1 MNTKLVLVDGAKGHT
16 GTFLIKEIL
25 KTKPDWKI
33 VASDLPSE
41 KRSLVMT
48 KETVFSGRF
57 KYMTEVLEDERVT
70 FIPADITDKESLN
83 RVFVDH
89 KYDIIFHIAS
99 LYDYFA
105 PLETLRM
112 INVEGIRN
120 LLETILQTQDLT
132 HLRFIHWS
140 TCGVYGE
147 PKYQKYK
154 NGYPIP
160 IDETASYDPPNNYS
174 ISKME
179 QEMLLKDYVNKTQL
193 QATIIRPAPIMGP
206 YQIYGMFHVI
216 QLIHKSGFGPGI
228 HVYPRKKRL
237 AMPLIHV
244 EDLVRAALFLSEKEE
259 SIGEAYNLIIDPGF
273 QEDFL
278 EYAADLLNVN
288 YFNFPVWWPFYK
300 LFSKALYRLN
310 KRKEQKAI
318 NLKSRPPVDSAMTSY
333 TIHQYLFSNKKIK
346 NLGFQFKFPDYKSAT
361 KDTIDWYLRNN
372 WLEGE
377 YEWDLLKV

>member
-1 MNTKLVLVDGAKGHT
+1 MNKLVLVDGAKGHT

-33 VASDLPSE
+33 VASDLPTE
-41 KRSLVMT
+41 QRTLVMT
-48 KETVFSGRF
+48 KETVFSERF
-57 KYMTEVLEDERVT
+57 KYMTEVLENDKVT
-70 FIPADITDKESLN
+70 LIPADLTDKESLK
-83 RVFVDH
+83 RVFEDQ
-89 KYDIIFHIAS
+89 KYNIIFHTAS

-105 PLETLRM
+105 PLEVLRK
-112 INVEGIRN
+112 INVEGIRK
-120 LLETILQTQDLT
+120 LLEVIVQTQDLT

-154 NGYPIP
+154 NGYPVP
-160 IDETASYDPPNNYS
+160 ADETTSFDPPNNYS

-179 QEMLLKDYVNKTQL
+179 QEMVLKDFVQKTRL
-193 QATIIRPAPIMGP
+193 KATIIRPAPIMGP
-206 YQIYGMFHVI
+206 YQIYGMFHVF
-216 QLIHKSGFGPGI
+216 QLLHKSGFGPGI

-259 SIGEAYNLIIDPGF
+259 SIGEAYNLTINPCF

-278 EYAADLLNVN
+278 EYTADLLNVN
-288 YFNFPVWWPFYK
+288 YFNFPVWWPLYK
-300 LFSKALYRLN
+300 LFSKWLYNLN
-310 KRKEQKAI
+310 VRKEQKARKL
-318 NLKSRPPVDSAMTSY
+318 NSRPPVDSAMTSY
-333 TIHQYLFSNKKIK
+333 TIHQYLFSNNKIK

-372 WLEGE
+372 WLGDEQ
-377 YEWDLLKV
+377 EWDLLKV